1 MLSLIIT
8 NRREMTKFFK
18 KIDEDDQS
26 LLSSVDIQEYW
37 VT

>member
-1 MLSLIIT
+1 MWSLIIT
-8 NRREMTKFFK
+8 NKREMAKFFK